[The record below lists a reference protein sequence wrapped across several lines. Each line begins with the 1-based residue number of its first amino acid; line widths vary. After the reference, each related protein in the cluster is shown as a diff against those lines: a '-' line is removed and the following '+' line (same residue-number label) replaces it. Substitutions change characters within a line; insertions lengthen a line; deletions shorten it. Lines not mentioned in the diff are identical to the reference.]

1 MIRIN
6 LLPYRAARKKENIR
20 FQVNVYL
27 GSIFLV
33 GLAIFWYNL
42 ALSNSIKGLQTKIQD
57 TKDQVAK
64 YEKIN
69 QEIAEIKNNLAVLE
83 KKIEVIESLERD
95 RKAPV
100 QNLDSLYHLL
110 VEKRM
115 WYTKIE
121 EKGTAFEVDGVAVD
135 NQTVAD
141 YMTRVESSERF
152 EQVKLAAVKQVT
164 IKDQGLDL
172 KEFNVRF
179 NKKDLKKDSEKD
191 SKTDKNKKAKG
202 KK

>member
-20 FQVNVYL
+20 FQANVYV
-27 GSIFLV
+27 GSIFLI
-33 GLAIFWYNL
+33 GLVVFWYNL
-42 ALSNSIKGLQTKIQD
+42 ALNSSIKDLKAKIQD
-57 TKDQVAK
+57 TKEQVAK

-69 QEIAEIKNNLAVLE
+69 QEIAEIKNNLALLE

-121 EKGTAFEVDGVAVD
+121 EKGQSFVVDGVAVD

-141 YMTRVESSERF
+141 YMTRVETSERF
-152 EQVKLAAVKQVT
+152 DQVKLAATKQVY
-164 IKDQGLDL
+164 IKDQGLNL

-179 NKKDLKKDSEKD
+179 NKKELKKESGKD
-191 SKTDKNKKAKG
+191 SKTDKNNKAKG

>member
-6 LLPYRAARKKENIR
+6 LLPYRAARKKENVRRQLNI
-20 FQVNVYL
+20 FI
-27 GSIFLV
+27 GSLVIVFGLIFLV
-33 GLAIFWYNL
+33 NTYLGNQ
-42 ALSNSIKGLQTKIQD
+42 IKGLNSEIAS

-64 YEKIN
+64 YKQIN
-69 QEIAEIKNNLAVLE
+69 KEIAEIKQKLAVLDR
-83 KKIEVIESLERD
+83 KISVIESLERD

-115 WYTKIE
+115 WYTRME
-121 EKGTAFEVDGVAVD
+121 EKGETIKIGGIAID

-141 YMTRVESSERF
+141 YMKRVEKSDRF
-152 EQVKLAAVKQVT
+152 T
-164 IKDQGLDL
+164 
-172 KEFNVRF
+172 NVRLASIKQ
-179 NKKDLKKDSEKD
+179 NKSENKNLNLKQFDI
-191 SKTDKNKKAKG
+191 NFQKKKLEADNTKV